1 MNDIIH
7 EFLKQPLHIL
17 LFNIK
22 FLSPLQVLAQ
32 YFDKL
37 VKNYETYN

>member
-1 MNDIIH
+1 MNEIIH
-7 EFLKQPLHIL
+7 EFFKQPLHTIL
-17 LFNIK
+17 INIK
-22 FLSPLQVLAQ
+22 FLSSLQVLAQ